1 MSNARPIPRSFRD
14 SAATRQLW
22 TDRLKRFRTADQT
35 VAAFCAA
42 EGVSVPTFYQW
53 KRRLARAAPP
63 AATPTVIP
71 VRISTP
77 DPTTTA
83 VEALLPS
90 GTLIRFAPVCDP
102 GMIATVLRQ
111 LGAAGC

>member
-1 MSNARPIPRSFRD
+1 MSNARPIPRPFRD
-14 SAATRQLW
+14 SAATRQLR

-42 EGVSVPTFYQW
+42 EGVSVPAFYQW
-53 KRRLARAAPP
+53 KRRLTRTAPSAAAP
-63 AATPTVIP
+63 TVVP
-71 VRISTP
+71 VRITTP
-77 DPTTTA
+77 EPAAPA

-102 GMIATVLRQ
+102 GMIAAVLRQ
-111 LGAAGC
+111 LGVAGC